1 MPPPWLYN
9 PSPAKALAACPSPWQ
24 IKPQT
29 EGKQYTA
36 PGVSAGLIDP
46 AVSACATSL
55 PLLWPDPGSWAT
67 GRHLWAWER
76 CRLFQGGFSRPQR
89 DLSALSLW
97 AAQSLAPSTSGP
109 VSGRGS
115 VMGCGAV
122 LPGCRH
128 VGDRWWLWSMGEQ
141 VGYWL
146 PGFKKYRL
154 SSFAVFFSGKHDKP
168 LLGGILLITALFIL
182 VFLFK
187 RMHSLAP
194 EEKNTMSKQYV
205 YTETNVLKVS
215 SHTET
220 FGWTQAVIK

>member
-1 MPPPWLYN
+1 MPGRLLRHHVRVLALPRPLPCKAWGKGTGEWVVETHGAQLGPSRCSASWVSAQYSWETEIWCGRMPPPWLYN

-29 EGKQYTA
+29 EGKQYMA

-55 PLLWPDPGSWAT
+55 PSLWPDPGSWAT

-97 AAQSLAPSTSGP
+97 TAQSLAPSTSGP

-128 VGDRWWLWSMGEQ
+128 VGDRWWLWSMGE
-141 VGYWL
+141 
-146 PGFKKYRL
+146 
-154 SSFAVFFSGKHDKP
+154 
-168 LLGGILLITALFIL
+168 
-182 VFLFK
+182 
-187 RMHSLAP
+187 
-194 EEKNTMSKQYV
+194 
-205 YTETNVLKVS
+205 
-215 SHTET
+215 
-220 FGWTQAVIK
+220 